1 MIYLDSSVALAQI
14 LGEDQRPPPSLWTER
29 ATASR
34 LLEYEVWVTLHSW
47 GFAGTHTTTARDV
60 IGGVNLLELTRT
72 VLARA
77 HEPFPAPL
85 RTLDAL
91 HLATVDHLRRN
102 GQPVRLATY
111 DHRMA
116 TVARAM
122 GVSLY
127 DLGA

>member
-14 LGEDQRPPPSLWTER
+14 LGEDRRPPTALWTER
-29 ATASR
+29 AAASR
-34 LLEYEVWVTLHSW
+34 LLEYEVWVTLHSR
-47 GFAGTHTTTARDV
+47 GFAETHSVTATDL
-60 IGGVNLLELTRT
+60 IAGVNLLELSEA

-77 HEPFPAPL
+77 LEPVPAPL

-91 HLATVDHLRRN
+91 HLATVHHLHRH

-111 DHRMA
+111 DRHMA
-116 TVARAM
+116 GVARLM
-122 GVSLY
+122 GFPLY

>member
-14 LGEDQRPPPSLWTER
+14 LGEDRRPPIALWTER

-34 LLEYEVWVTLHSW
+34 LLEYEVWVTLHSRE
-47 GFAGTHTTTARDV
+47 FAETHSVTARDL
-60 IGGVNLLELTRT
+60 IGGVNLLEMSRA

-77 HEPFPAPL
+77 REPFPAPL

-91 HLATVDHLRRN
+91 HLATLDHMHRN

-111 DHRMA
+111 DRRMA

-122 GVSLY
+122 GFALY